1 MIDRKQINKTQ
12 EIDLDEF
19 VRRLKAYQNLFKPEP
34 SYEELDHKYYEDIN
48 KEEEVDAYS

>member
-19 VRRLKAYQNLFKPEP
+19 VRRLKAYQALFRPEP
-34 SYEELDHKYYEDIN
+34 SYEELDHKFND